1 MWKIQVQPIQLRVV
15 CLQLVNTIY
24 NLQNRQIIIIDS
36 QQKLMQ
42 NAVNHKST
50 INNNSKKNTRN
61 YSQVYDKLVYVKLQS
76 PLEGKASTRTT
87 LSYIKQLCDNIHM
100 VFN

>member
-1 MWKIQVQPIQLRVV
+1 MWKIQVQPIQLHVV

-24 NLQNRQIIIIDS
+24 NLQNRQIIIIIDS

-50 INNNSKKNTRN
+50 INNNSKKTHT
-61 YSQVYDKLVYVKLQS
+61 QLQPS
-76 PLEGKASTRTT
+76 LR
-87 LSYIKQLCDNIHM
+87 
-100 VFN
+100 